1 MCAVCAFRHPTIG
14 PPLSQISSPPTA
26 SGPEGGGYDVHAIQ
40 EKWQRL
46 WEQDDPFRAAGDED
60 TRPRKYVL
68 AMFPY
73 PSGDLHMGHA
83 ENYLYSDI
91 VARFWRH
98 RGYNVLNPIGWDS
111 FGLPAENA
119 AIQRGADPVQWT
131 YANIAQ
137 QKESLKDY
145 GVSFDWSRVLHTSD
159 PEYYRWNQW
168 LFQKLY
174 ERGLAYRKESPV
186 NWCPHDQTV
195 LANEQV
201 VDGRCERCGTEVIKK
216 KLTQWYFRITEY
228 ADRLLDDLNQLEGAW
243 PHKVLQMQRNWI
255 GRSIGADI
263 DFEIEGRADKVTV
276 FSTRP
281 DTLHGATFFVVA
293 PDSDLAAE
301 LVAESSPA
309 VRMRFQDYLE
319 KVQKATDI
327 DRQSSER
334 PKTGVFLERYAI
346 NPVNGER
353 LPIWAA
359 DYVLAD
365 YGHGAVMAVPAH
377 DQRDLDF
384 ARAFDLPVRV
394 VVDTTAPITGAIPV
408 IELDDDG
415 VPIDPG
421 ALDALDSI
429 DPVVTGIALT
439 GEGRMINSG
448 PLDGLSKRNAIA
460 RAIDELE
467 KAGTGRAAKTYRL
480 RDWLI
485 SRQRF
490 WGTPIPMVH
499 TEDGRIVPVPDDQ
512 LPVRLPERE
521 GLDLVPKGTSPLGGA
536 TEWVTT
542 TDPETGAPALRD
554 TDTMDTFVDS
564 SWYFLRFLSPKD
576 PTEAFSAREADKWG
590 PVDFYIGGVEHAIL
604 HLLYARFI
612 TKALYDMG
620 LVEFSEPFSSL
631 INQGMVILDGS
642 KMSKS
647 KGNMVLFQEELNA
660 HGADA
665 LRVALAFA
673 GPVED
678 DKDWADVSTT
688 GATKFLARAMRVA
701 QDVTSA
707 PEVKWAEGDPAL
719 RRVTHRLL
727 ADAPGLVEQTKFNV
741 VVARLMELV
750 NATRKAIDSGAGP
763 ADPAVR
769 EAAEVTAMILDL
781 FAPHTAEEMWEILGY
796 DKFVGLTT
804 WRQADPTLLVD
815 ETVTAVVQIDGK
827 VRATL
832 DRSRAHRCGR
842 AGEARACR
850 RADRAIPGRP
860 RHRPRHRARAE
871 GRQLQHEVAAAPPH
885 EGVGDGVSTSGGAVI
900 PGGPSRF

>member
-1 MCAVCAFRHPTIG
+1 MSQTL
-14 PPLSQISSPPTA
+14 PPDTA
-26 SGPEGGGYDVHAIQ
+26 AHAGGGAFDPYAIQ
-40 EKWQRL
+40 QKWQAR
-46 WEQDDPFRAAGDED
+46 WEAADPFRAGGDDD

-68 AMFPY
+68 GMFPY

-83 ENYLYSDI
+83 ESYAYVDI

-119 AIQRGADPVQWT
+119 AIQRGADPREWT

-137 QKESLKDY
+137 HKKSFREY
-145 GVSFDWSRVLHTSD
+145 GSSYDWSRILHTSD

-168 LFQKLY
+168 LFQRLY
-174 ERGLAYRKESPV
+174 ERGLAYRKDSPV
-186 NWCPHDQTV
+186 NWCPFDQTV

-201 VDGRCERCGTEVIKK
+201 VDGHCERCGTLVVKK

-228 ADRLLDDLNQLEGAW
+228 ADRLLDDLNQLEGFW
-243 PHKVLQMQRNWI
+243 PQKVIQMQRNWI
-255 GRSIGADI
+255 GRSVGADI
-263 DFEIEGRADKVTV
+263 DFEIEGREGVVTV

-301 LVAESSPA
+301 LAAEASPD

-319 KVQKATDI
+319 RVQRETDI
-327 DRQSSER
+327 ERQSTDR

-346 NPVNGER
+346 NPLNGER

-394 VVDTTAPITGAIPV
+394 VVDTTAPVTGAIPV
-408 IELDDDG
+408 IDVDEDG
-415 VPIDPG
+415 VPIDPEA
-421 ALDALDSI
+421 ALAELDPAQTGVAL
-429 DPVVTGIALT
+429 V

-448 PLDGLSKRNAIA
+448 SLDGLSKRNAIT
-460 RAIDELE
+460 RVIEELE
-467 KAGTGRAAKTYRL
+467 AKGKGRAAKNFRL

-490 WGTPIPMVH
+490 WGTPIPMIH
-499 TEDGRIVPVPDDQ
+499 TQDGRIVPVPDDQ
-512 LPVRLPERE
+512 LPLTLPDVE
-521 GLDLVPKGTSPLGGA
+521 GLDLAPKGTSPLGAA
-536 TEWVTT
+536 TEWMNT
-542 TDPETGAPALRD
+542 TDPETGEPALRD
-554 TDTMDTFVDS
+554 SDTMDTFVDS
-564 SWYFLRFLSPKD
+564 SWYFLRFLSPGD
-576 PTEAFSAREADKWG
+576 PNEAFSSKEADRWA
-590 PVDFYIGGVEHAIL
+590 PVDSYIGGVEHAIL

-612 TKALYDMG
+612 TKVLYDMG
-620 LVEFSEPFSSL
+620 LIDFTEPFSTL
-631 INQGMVILDGS
+631 INQGMVLLGGS

-647 KGNMVLFQEELNA
+647 KGNLVEFSASMRDP
-660 HGADA
+660 GADA
-665 LRVALAFA
+665 VRTAIAFA

-678 DKDWADVSTT
+678 DINWEDVSTT
-688 GATKFLARAMRVA
+688 GAQKFLARAWRVA
-701 QDVTSA
+701 KDVTSS
-707 PEVKWAEGDPAL
+707 PDVVWAEGDVNL
-719 RRVTHRLL
+719 RRLTHRLW

-750 NATRKAIDSGAGP
+750 NATRKAIDTGAGP

-769 EAAEVTAMILDL
+769 EGAEATAMILDL
-781 FAPHTAEEMWEILGY
+781 FAPHTAEEMWEVLGY
-796 DKFVGLTT
+796 DSFVGLVP
-804 WRQADPTLLVD
+804 WRQADPTLLVE
-815 ETVTAVVQIDGK
+815 ETVTAVVQVDGK
-827 VRATL
+827 LRATL
-832 DRSRAHRCGR
+832 EVPTRIDGPALEALAH
-842 AGEARACR
+842 ADPKVARAL
-850 RADRAIPGRP
+850 
-860 RHRPRHRARAE
+860 E
-871 GRQLQHEVAAAPPH
+871 GREIVKAIVRPPK
-885 EGVGDGVSTSGGAVI
+885 VVSFSTRAV
-900 PGGPSRF
+900 